1 MTFRELLTA
10 VRERLQVTTKGV
22 TLKLSY
28 QYPEWVSFDDP
39 ELGLPVYITDDIE
52 VRGFIEMRRAIEEV
66 NLFVSLVCPT
76 GGLQIARETADMN
89 PTMAARVNPTMDE
102 SWHDFAISETPLTLP
117 QTEANANKRVIEV
130 PDDSISRQEGG
141 MDYTGRRAIPF
152 TTGGIEI
159 REPTQAIRLRS
170 PPIAATDKGKNKMR
184 SEASSDTDSDDDM
197 VVPVLRTS
205 VDIGEGAN
213 MPVRRRL
220 LFGIP
225 EPIEDPNNSSASSQ
239 EGEQMPPDDGI
250 HWGRFDQALHDMLND
265 PENPALLGRDAPPVF
280 NARLVSGVD
289 SALSDVH
296 YEGDEIF
303 VGRVFKSKAD
313 CKIKLAIHAINRK
326 FHFKTT
332 RSNTSLLVIQCV
344 GQSCPWRVYAMLLDG
359 TGNFQVRQASLTHT
373 CTVDEQGGTRFKYC
387 FVAYGASVA
396 GYAFMRKVVV
406 VDGTSMKGKY
416 GGCLLSAAAHDGN
429 FQIFPLAFAV
439 VDSENDN
446 AWEWFFQK
454 LSTFVSDCPELVFIS
469 DRHASIYTGLRK
481 VYKEAH
487 HAACVVHL
495 WRNIQVLY
503 KTPRLGNLM
512 SAAVRAFTITEFNR
526 LFLQIQTIN
535 PACAAYL
542 VDIGFTHWTRA
553 HFKGQRYNIMD
564 SNIAE
569 SWNGAI
575 KEARE
580 YPLIMMLEYI
590 RTTVMGWLA
599 LRRAKANDEKGTL
612 TPNVRKL
619 VEENYDLSTV
629 LAVRDISE
637 LEFQVQDPRGECFTV
652 NLAVGSCSCREY
664 DEIGIP
670 CPHALAASSKV
681 GFPSDAMVAPAYR
694 VPTWRQGFAGKI

>member
-1 MTFRELLTA
+1 MPSEL
-10 VRERLQVTTKGV
+10 
-22 TLKLSY
+22 
-28 QYPEWVSFDDP
+28 
-39 ELGLPVYITDDIE
+39 
-52 VRGFIEMRRAIEEV
+52 
-66 NLFVSLVCPT
+66 
-76 GGLQIARETADMN
+76 
-89 PTMAARVNPTMDE
+89 
-102 SWHDFAISETPLTLP
+102 
-117 QTEANANKRVIEV
+117 
-130 PDDSISRQEGG
+130 
-141 MDYTGRRAIPF
+141 
-152 TTGGIEI
+152 
-159 REPTQAIRLRS
+159 
-170 PPIAATDKGKNKMR
+170 
-184 SEASSDTDSDDDM
+184 SSDTDSDDDM
-197 VVPVLRTS
+197 AVPVLRTS

-220 LFGIP
+220 IFGIP
-225 EPIEDPNNSSASSQ
+225 KPIEDPNNSSTSSQ

-250 HWGRFDQALHDMLND
+250 NCRRFDQALHDMLND

-313 CKIKLAIHAINRK
+313 YKIKLAIHAINRK

-359 TGNFQVRQASLTHT
+359 TGNFQVRQACLTHT
-373 CTVDEQGGTRFKYC
+373 CIVDERQNFHKLATTQVIGEILRSRFVGIKKGHSTAVIRKILLDEFHVNVSYWKAWRARELAMEQAMGTMAGTYSLIPAYLGLLQCSNEGTLCFMEQNDEPEGGTRFIYC

-416 GGCLLSAAAHDGN
+416 GGCLLSAATHDGN
-429 FQIFPLAFAV
+429 FQIFPLAFA
-439 VDSENDN
+439 
-446 AWEWFFQK
+446 K

-469 DRHASIYTGLRK
+469 DRHAIIYTGLRK

-495 WRNIQVLY
+495 LRNIQILY
-503 KTPRLGNLM
+503 KSPRLGNLM
-512 SAAVRAFTITEFNR
+512 AAAARAFTVTEFNR

-535 PACAAYL
+535 PACDAYL

-564 SNIAE
+564 SSIAE
-569 SWNGAI
+569 SWNDAI

-599 LRRAKANDEKGTL
+599 LRRAKANNEKGTL
-612 TPNVRKL
+612 TPNMRKL
-619 VEENYDLSTV
+619 VEEIYDLSTA

-637 LEFQVQDPRGECFTV
+637 LEFQVHDPRGECFTV

-670 CPHALAASSKV
+670 CLHALAAASKV

-694 VPTWRQGFAGKI
+694 VPTWRQGFAGKNYPVPSVGGSQVGSSTTAELLPPAVRRPSGRPRKVRIKSRGEFKKSGQLSSNRRCARCGQTGHNRTSCCNPI